1 MVPVFSFTILWI
13 GISFRVYTVVK
24 GDGTN
29 EMKSELVYIQI
40 IIIISSGFGWL
51 DPRPFHTYY
60 VPRFQSLHQPNICHP
75 PKSLDNRRP

>member
-1 MVPVFSFTILWI
+1 MRGMMVPVFSFTILWI

-40 IIIISSGFGWL
+40 IIIISSAFGWL
-51 DPRPFHTYY
+51 DPVHFILITSHASSLSINPTY
-60 VPRFQSLHQPNICHP
+60 VILQ
-75 PKSLDNRRP
+75 KV